1 MIEISGLPLSG
12 TSVIYYFTYA
22 GALSYMHTNAN
33 HYCEEAVKITKEVS
47 KQFGT
52 DETVMSIVRDSEAIC
67 ASYGIK

>member
-1 MIEISGLPLSG
+1 
-12 TSVIYYFTYA
+12 
-22 GALSYMHTNAN
+22 MHTNAN